1 MWLKAEYSVRKAA
14 IPEMQLKRKLL
25 ADINPMQLNSTILE
39 MVQSGLMTV
48 QGIGSERSYI
58 PKGQ

>member
-1 MWLKAEYSVRKAA
+1 
-14 IPEMQLKRKLL
+14 MQLKRKLL

-58 PKGQ
+58 PK